1 MSRLPLGLGLSRR
14 ARACRDGLNRQG
26 AGVDQVDFIRF
37 FAALILVL
45 GLLGGFWVIL
55 RKGWLP
61 SGFSGLVNL
70 QPARGARRLSIRESL
85 LLDPR
90 RRVVIVRADGIE
102 YVVLL
107 GAAGETLLDTRPAPP
122 EPVFEPVFDTQP
134 DMDSETDPDVDNQAD
149 SAPPE
154 TGDSK
159 P

>member
-1 MSRLPLGLGLSRR
+1 MRR
-14 ARACRDGLNRQG
+14 GGRNRQG
-26 AGVDQVDFIRF
+26 ASVDQVDFIRF

-70 QPARGARRLSIRESL
+70 QPARGARRLSVRESL

-102 YVVLL
+102 HVVLL
-107 GAAGETLLDTRPAPP
+107 GASGETVLDTRPAPP
-122 EPVFEPVFDTQP
+122 EPVFEPVFAPVENGDGETGP
-134 DMDSETDPDVDNQAD
+134 DGDSEAD
-149 SAPPE
+149 SAARKS
-154 TGDSK
+154 GDSE

>member
-1 MSRLPLGLGLSRR
+1 M
-14 ARACRDGLNRQG
+14 
-26 AGVDQVDFIRF
+26 DQVDFIRF

-70 QPARGARRLSIRESL
+70 QAARGARRLSIRESL

-102 YVVLL
+102 HVVLL
-107 GAAGETLLDTRPAPP
+107 GASGETVLDTRPALP
-122 EPVFEPVFDTQP
+122 EPVFEPVLEPVLEPGP
-134 DMDSETDPDVDNQAD
+134 DMDSEVD
-149 SAPPE
+149 SATAQ
-154 TGDSK
+154 TGDSQ

>member
-1 MSRLPLGLGLSRR
+1 MTR
-14 ARACRDGLNRQG
+14 ARAARTRRQSFNRQG
-26 AGVDQVDFIRF
+26 AGLDQVDFIRF

-61 SGFSGLVNL
+61 SGFSGLVQF

-90 RRVVIVRADGIE
+90 RRVVIVRADGME

-122 EPVFEPVFDTQP
+122 EPVFAPVFESAP
-134 DMDSETDPDVDNQAD
+134 DEDSPGDSEPDPGMDSEAD
-149 SAPPE
+149 SAPRK
-154 TGDSK
+154 TGDSQ

>member
-1 MSRLPLGLGLSRR
+1 VTR
-14 ARACRDGLNRQG
+14 ARAARTRRQSFNRQG
-26 AGVDQVDFIRF
+26 AGLDQVDFIRF

-70 QPARGARRLSIRESL
+70 QPTRGARRLSIRESL

-102 YVVLL
+102 HVVLL
-107 GAAGETLLDTRPAPP
+107 GATGETVLDTRPAPP

-134 DMDSETDPDVDNQAD
+134 DMDSPGDSETDPDVDSQAD
-149 SAPPE
+149 SATPE
-154 TGDSK
+154 TGDRR

>member
-1 MSRLPLGLGLSRR
+1 M
-14 ARACRDGLNRQG
+14 DG
-26 AGVDQVDFIRF
+26 VDFIRF

-102 YVVLL
+102 YVLLL

-122 EPVFEPVFDTQP
+122 EPVFEPVFETAP
-134 DMDSETDPDVDNQAD
+134 DMDSPGDSEPDPGMDSEAD
-149 SAPPE
+149 SAPRK
-154 TGDSK
+154 TGDSQ

>member
-1 MSRLPLGLGLSRR
+1 MSRLPLGLELPRR
-14 ARACRDGLNRQG
+14 AHAGRDGLNGQG

-61 SGFSGLVNL
+61 SGFSGFVNL

-90 RRVVIVRADGIE
+90 RRLVIVRADGME

-122 EPVFEPVFDTQP
+122 EPVFEPAQSADSATDP
-134 DMDSETDPDVDNQAD
+134 DMDSEAD
-149 SAPPE
+149 SAPRK

>member
-1 MSRLPLGLGLSRR
+1 MR
-14 ARACRDGLNRQG
+14 ARVARPWRDGLDRQG
-26 AGVDQVDFIRF
+26 GRVDQVDFIRF

-61 SGFSGLVNL
+61 SGFSGLMTL
-70 QPARGARRLSIRESL
+70 QPARGARRLSVRESL

-102 YVVLL
+102 HVVLL
-107 GAAGETLLDTRPAPP
+107 GASGETVLDTRPAPA
-122 EPVFEPVFDTQP
+122 EPVFMPVFEATESV
-134 DMDSETDPDVDNQAD
+134 DSQTDPATDPGAD
-149 SAPPE
+149 SAAPKP
-154 TGDSK
+154 GDSR

>member
-1 MSRLPLGLGLSRR
+1 M
-14 ARACRDGLNRQG
+14 
-26 AGVDQVDFIRF
+26 DQVDFIRF

-90 RRVVIVRADGIE
+90 RRVVIVRADGME

-122 EPVFEPVFDTQP
+122 EPVFEPVFESAPDVASGTDP
-134 DMDSETDPDVDNQAD
+134 DMDSQAD
-149 SAPPE
+149 SAPRK
-154 TGDSK
+154 TGDSQ

>member
-1 MSRLPLGLGLSRR
+1 M
-14 ARACRDGLNRQG
+14 
-26 AGVDQVDFIRF
+26 
-37 FAALILVL
+37 L

-70 QPARGARRLSIRESL
+70 QPARGPRRLSIRESL

-102 YVVLL
+102 HVVLL
-107 GAAGETLLDTRPAPP
+107 GASGETVLDTRPAPP
-122 EPVFEPVFDTQP
+122 EPVFEPVFEAQP
-134 DMDSETDPDVDNQAD
+134 DMDSEAD
-149 SAPPE
+149 SAPRK

>member
-1 MSRLPLGLGLSRR
+1 M
-14 ARACRDGLNRQG
+14 
-26 AGVDQVDFIRF
+26 DQVDFIRF

-102 YVVLL
+102 HVVLL
-107 GAAGETLLDTRPAPP
+107 GASGETVLDTRPAPP
-122 EPVFEPVFDTQP
+122 EPVFEPVFESAPDVDSEPDP
-134 DMDSETDPDVDNQAD
+134 DMDSDAD
-149 SAPPE
+149 SAARRA
-154 TGDSK
+154 GDSQ

>member
-1 MSRLPLGLGLSRR
+1 
-14 ARACRDGLNRQG
+14 
-26 AGVDQVDFIRF
+26 VDQVDFIRF

-107 GAAGETLLDTRPAPP
+107 GATGETVLDTRPAPP
-122 EPVFEPVFDTQP
+122 EPVFEPVFESAP
-134 DMDSETDPDVDNQAD
+134 DMDSEAD
-149 SAPPE
+149 SAAPE
-154 TGDSK
+154 TGDSQ